1 MVQISFSKREI
12 LVKIVYYGMGLCGK
26 TTSLQYLHS
35 VMDPAS
41 TTKLFSVKTDEDRT
55 LFFDF
60 LPISI
65 STLNNFKI
73 KLKIYTVP
81 GQVKYNATR
90 KAVLAGVDG
99 VVFVV
104 DSQAQL
110 LNDNVT
116 SLKDLVNNLNYYKL
130 NLDTLPTVFQYNKR
144 DLSPLIPIQ
153 KLNDT
158 LNPGKKIPFFPS
170 IAINGEG
177 VTDAFLEICKLSM
190 QEIIKKHKL
199 PVGEDILDSFLLSLR
214 QPIES
219 RLAQKET
226 ESEQIARED
235 STLNIQ
241 LDSASRDM
249 EEDETTNLLRQA
261 VTSNLQM
268 ADLYD
273 ELEEL
278 KKSLELRVQELITAN
293 RISSTMLAE
302 LETNRVIQLAT
313 EAFQRHGDFGV
324 SILLDTGPEEELKSA
339 EHGNLKDDP
348 LNHIILENGL
358 SAARAIIQ
366 RNRVV
371 LLNRHKNPTIF
382 DKVRGELPEIKSVV
396 CIPLVAKGRSQGI
409 INLYSDFSE
418 SFNKDTLTYYHLI
431 SNNIAIALENA
442 RLYRMVSSLNSEL
455 KLKIKEVNRYTE
467 KLEEMVNQRTVQL
480 QTANRQLEESLRK
493 LETLDKLKDDFMGL
507 MSHEL
512 RTPLTSIISY
522 SQSMMEG
529 IVSEEADKQ
538 HFLDV
543 IYKESRHLSTIIER
557 VIDTVN
563 FENGRAYIE
572 IQNTELAG
580 IIEHVLQK
588 HKKSMDEKGIT
599 VLNDTGTF
607 PIMSDPSRTEQV
619 LDFVIEN
626 AIQHSPEGGT
636 ISLTAASENG
646 RVELFI
652 QDEGPGIPSELSS
665 AIFDRFKL
673 MEGLDHHTRG
683 LRLSL
688 HLSKLIMRA
697 VDGDITLVNPGK
709 QGARFRIE
717 FKLAQ

>member
-60 LPISI
+60 LPITI
-65 STLNNFKI
+65 STMNNFKI

-81 GQVKYNATR
+81 GQVKYNTTR

-104 DSQAQL
+104 DSQQDL
-110 LNDNVT
+110 LKDNVE
-116 SLKDLVNNLNYYKL
+116 SLKDLIGNLNYYKL
-130 NLDTLPTVFQYNKR
+130 NLNTLPLVLQYNKR
-144 DLSPLIPIQ
+144 DLSPLTPIP
-153 KLNDT
+153 KLNET
-158 LNPGKKIPFFPS
+158 FNSNKKFPFFPTV
-170 IAINGEG
+170 AIRGEG
-177 VTDAFLEICKLSM
+177 VADAFLEICSLSM
-190 QEIIKKHKL
+190 KKIIENHKL

-214 QPIES
+214 QPMVSQSEE
-219 RLAQKET
+219 AET
-226 ESEQIARED
+226 ESAEIARED
-235 STLNIQ
+235 ATVNIHLN
-241 LDSASRDM
+241 SAKRDE
-249 EEDETTNLLRQA
+249 EEDEGTTLLRQA

-278 KKSLELRVQELITAN
+278 KKSLELRVRELITAN
-293 RISSTMLAE
+293 QISSTMLAE
-302 LETNRVIQLAT
+302 LDTDRVIQLAS

-324 SILLDTGPEEELKSA
+324 SILLDVGPDKELQSA
-339 EHGNLKDDP
+339 DHTNLKDDP
-348 LNHIILENGL
+348 LNHIILESGL

-366 RNRVV
+366 RNRLV
-371 LLNRHKNPTIF
+371 LLNRHKNPSIF
-382 DKVRGELPEIKSVV
+382 EKVRGELPEIKSVV
-396 CIPLVAKGRSQGI
+396 CIPLVVKGKSQGI
-409 INLYSDFSE
+409 INLYSNIAETFR
-418 SFNKDTLTYYHLI
+418 KDTLTYYHLI

-442 RLYRMVSSLNSEL
+442 RLYRTVSNLNNAL
-455 KLKIKEVNRYTE
+455 KSKMEEINRYAGQ
-467 KLEEMVNQRTVQL
+467 LEEMVAQRTSEL
-480 QTANRQLEESLRK
+480 QAANTRLEESIKK
-493 LETLDKLKDDFMGL
+493 LETVDKLKDDFMGL

-522 SQSMMEG
+522 SQSMLEG
-529 IVSEEADKQ
+529 IVTEESDKQ

-543 IYKESRHLSTIIER
+543 IHKESRHLSKIIER

-572 IQNTELAG
+572 MQDADLLG
-580 IIEHVLQK
+580 MVEHVLENQK
-588 HKKSMDEKGIT
+588 EALQKAGIT
-599 VLNDTGTF
+599 ILNDVGSF
-607 PIMSDPSRTEQV
+607 IVMSDPARTEQV
-619 LDFVIEN
+619 ISYVIEN
-626 AIQHSPEGGT
+626 AIQHSPEGGS
-636 ISLTAASENG
+636 ISLSASPENG
-646 RVELFI
+646 FVRLCI
-652 QDEGPGIPSELSS
+652 QDEGKGVPLAFAE

-697 VDGDITLVNPGK
+697 MGGNLALANPGK
-709 QGARFRIE
+709 QGARFCLD
-717 FKLAQ
+717 FKLA

>member
-35 VMDPAS
+35 VMDPVS

-60 LPISI
+60 LPITI

-104 DSQAQL
+104 DSRQGL
-110 LNDNVT
+110 LDDNIA
-116 SLKDLVNNLNYYKL
+116 SMKDLVGNLNYYKL
-130 NLDTLPTVFQYNKR
+130 NLDSLPVVFQYNKR
-144 DLSPLIPIQ
+144 DLSPLIPIPE
-153 KLNDT
+153 LNDT
-158 LNPGKKIPFFPS
+158 LNPGKKTPYFPS
-170 IAINGEG
+170 VAIRGEG
-177 VTDAFLEICKLSM
+177 VTDAFLAICDLSM
-190 QEIIKKHKL
+190 KQIIAKHKL

-214 QPIES
+214 QPIENKMME
-219 RLAQKET
+219 KET
-226 ESEQIARED
+226 ESDEMARED
-235 STLNIQ
+235 ATVNIK
-241 LDSASRDM
+241 LDSISHDE
-249 EEDETTNLLRQA
+249 EEDENTSLLRQA

-273 ELEEL
+273 ELEGL
-278 KKSLELRVQELITAN
+278 KKSLELRVKEMVTAN
-293 RISSTMLAE
+293 QISSTMLAE
-302 LETNRVIQLAT
+302 LETDRVIQLAS

-324 SILLDTGPEEELKSA
+324 SILLDLGPDRELKEA
-339 EHGNLKDDP
+339 EHTNLKDDP
-348 LNHIILENGL
+348 LNHIILESGL

-371 LLNRHKNPTIF
+371 LLNRHKNPSIF
-382 DKVRGELPEIKSVV
+382 EKVRGELPEIKSVV
-396 CIPLVAKGRSQGI
+396 CIPLVVKGKSQGI
-409 INLYSDFSE
+409 INLYSSIAE
-418 SFNKDTLTYYHLI
+418 SFRKDTLTYYHLI

-442 RLYRMVSSLNSEL
+442 RLYRTVSRLNRTL
-455 KLKIKEVNRYTE
+455 KSKMQEINRYAGQ
-467 KLEEMVNQRTVQL
+467 LEEMVTQRTSEL
-480 QTANRQLEESLRK
+480 QASNTRLEESIKK
-493 LETLDKLKDDFMGL
+493 LETVDKLKDDFMGL

-522 SQSMMEG
+522 SQSMLEG
-529 IVSEEADKQ
+529 IVTEESDKQ

-572 IQNTELAG
+572 ILDTELDG
-580 IIEHVLQK
+580 IVEHVLENQK
-588 HKKSMDEKGIT
+588 EALREAGVT
-599 VLNDTGTF
+599 VLNNVGSF
-607 PIMSDPSRTEQV
+607 QIMSDPSRAEQV
-619 LDFVIEN
+619 IEYVMEN
-626 AIQHSPEGGT
+626 AIRHSPEGGS
-636 ISLTAASENG
+636 ISLTASPENG
-646 RVELFI
+646 FARLCI
-652 QDEGPGIPSELSS
+652 QDEGNGVPLEF
-665 AIFDRFKL
+665 AEMIFDRFKL

-688 HLSKLIMRA
+688 HLSRLIMRA
-697 VDGDITLVNPGK
+697 VGGNLALTNPGK
-709 QGARFRIE
+709 KGARFCLD
-717 FKLAQ
+717 FKLV

>member
-35 VMDPAS
+35 VMDPVS

-60 LPISI
+60 LPITI

-104 DSQAQL
+104 DSQQNL
-110 LNDNVT
+110 LDDNVA
-116 SLKDLVNNLNYYKL
+116 SMKDLVGNLNYYKL
-130 NLDTLPTVFQYNKR
+130 NLDNLPVVFQYNKR
-144 DLSPLIPIQ
+144 DLSPLTPMP

-158 LNPGKKIPFFPS
+158 LNPGKKIPYFPS
-170 IAINGEG
+170 VAIRGEG
-177 VTDAFLEICKLSM
+177 VTDAFLAICDLSM
-190 QEIIKKHKL
+190 KQIIAKHKL

-214 QPIES
+214 QPIENKMME
-219 RLAQKET
+219 KET
-226 ESEQIARED
+226 ESDEMARED
-235 STLNIQ
+235 ATVNIK
-241 LDSASRDM
+241 LDSISRDE
-249 EEDETTNLLRQA
+249 EEDENTSLLRQA

-273 ELEEL
+273 ELEGL
-278 KKSLELRVQELITAN
+278 KKSMELRVKEMITAN
-293 RISSTMLAE
+293 KISSTMLAE
-302 LETNRVIQLAT
+302 LETDRVIQLAS

-324 SILLDTGPEEELKSA
+324 SILLDLGPDQELKEA
-339 EHGNLKDDP
+339 EHTNLKDDP
-348 LNHIILENGL
+348 LNHIILESGL

-371 LLNRHKNPTIF
+371 LLNRHKNPSIF
-382 DKVRGELPEIKSVV
+382 EKVRGELPEIKSVV
-396 CIPLVAKGRSQGI
+396 CIPLVVKGKSQGI
-409 INLYSDFSE
+409 INLYSSIAE
-418 SFNKDTLTYYHLI
+418 SFRKDTLTYYHLI

-442 RLYRMVSSLNSEL
+442 RLYRTVSRLNRTL
-455 KLKIKEVNRYTE
+455 KSKMNEINRYAGQ
-467 KLEEMVNQRTVQL
+467 LEEMVSQRTSEL
-480 QTANRQLEESLRK
+480 QASNTRLEESIKK
-493 LETLDKLKDDFMGL
+493 LETVDKLKDDFMGL

-522 SQSMMEG
+522 SQSMLEG
-529 IVSEEADKQ
+529 IVTEESDKQ

-543 IYKESRHLSTIIER
+543 IFKESRHLSTIIER

-572 IQNTELAG
+572 MLDTELDG
-580 IIEHVLQK
+580 IVEHVLENQK
-588 HKKSMDEKGIT
+588 ETLRKAGVT
-599 VLNDTGTF
+599 VLNDVGSF
-607 PIMSDPSRTEQV
+607 QIMSDPSRAEQV
-619 LDFVIEN
+619 IEYVMEN
-626 AIQHSPEGGT
+626 AIQHSPEGGS
-636 ISLTAASENG
+636 ISLTASPENG
-646 RVELFI
+646 FVRLCI
-652 QDEGPGIPSELSS
+652 QDEGAGVPLEF
-665 AIFDRFKL
+665 AEMIFDRFKL

-688 HLSKLIMRA
+688 HLSRLIMRA
-697 VDGDITLVNPGK
+697 VGGNLALMNPGGK
-709 QGARFRIE
+709 GARFCLD
-717 FKLAQ
+717 FKLV